1 MLDFSSGGIAR
12 TRLAHTVLLGSLGAQ
27 ASLSAELPSGR
38 QFEIRRG
45 RQHAVVV
52 EVGATLREYSID
64 GVSAIEGFQAHEM
77 ADGGRGQPL
86 LPWPNRLADGQY
98 TFDGRELHL
107 PIDEISRHNASHGLT
122 RWLNWSP
129 VQQTESSI
137 ALGYVL
143 HPRPGYP
150 FTLGLRLEYTLHD
163 AGLAVRTT
171 AENLGQRALP
181 FGAGFH
187 PYLTVNTPTVD
198 DVVLQLPAQRFL
210 LVDERMLPTGEQRD
224 ISGTELDFRVA
235 RPIGPAAIDT
245 CFTEL
250 ERDADGMARVVLRNN
265 RAELTMW
272 MDNNF
277 GYVQVFSGDTL
288 APDRR
293 RRGLAV
299 EPMTCAPNAF
309 RTGAGVVRLEPGQKH
324 TSTWG
329 LEPSALTKG

>member
-1 MLDFSSGGIAR
+1 
-12 TRLAHTVLLGSLGAQ
+12 
-27 ASLSAELPSGR
+27 LSAELPSGR

-64 GVSAIEGFQAHEM
+64 GVPAIDGFQAHEM

-86 LPWPNRLADGQY
+86 LPWPNRLADGLY
-98 TFDGRELHL
+98 TFDGRELQL
-107 PIDEISRHNASHGLT
+107 TINEVSRHNASHGLT

-150 FTLGLRLEYTLHD
+150 FTLGVRLEYTLHD

-198 DVVLQLPAQRFL
+198 DVVLQLPAQCFL

-235 RPIGPAAIDT
+235 KPIGPAAIDA

-250 ERDADGMARVVLRNN
+250 DRDADGMARVVLRGT

-309 RTGAGVVRLEPGQKH
+309 RTGAGVIRIEPGQKH